1 MNNPQGW
8 THVNLASATEHA
20 HPDKLLQV
28 SSQEGF
34 LLLE

>member
-8 THVNLASATEHA
+8 AQANLASATEPA
-20 HPDKLLQV
+20 YVGELLQV
-28 SSQEGF
+28 SSQEVF